1 MKTFGIHSYKRKIIW
16 LMAILICMGIL
27 YKTVRERNLYM
38 VYIDDKPVAVTAS
51 KPETVLQVYGDVKA
65 KRYVQ
70 GEQETQDAITVE
82 KINEETNM
90 KILNKDELADTIYL
104 VLNEQEPLLSGKSEK
119 YFTQTVTCPA
129 PCEYI
134 YDGEMYEGEYEVI
147 SEGCEGT
154 TEVTVRCAYFNGE
167 VLTRK
172 TIESE
177 VVSEAE
183 SRVVHIGTKERPDY
197 IMPVDGYV
205 FTSGFG
211 PRWGRNHNGI
221 DLAVPV
227 GTDVHAAADG
237 VVIQSGWNDGYGI
250 SVYIDHG
257 NGVVTRYG
265 HMSSNDV
272 SVGQYVEQG
281 EYIGLSGNTGDSTGP
296 HMHFEMRIGG
306 EAVDPLGYAEDVVMW
321 E

>member
-16 LMAILICMGIL
+16 LVAILICMGIL

-134 YDGEMYEGEYEVI
+134 YDGEM
-147 SEGCEGT
+147 
-154 TEVTVRCAYFNGE
+154 
-167 VLTRK
+167 
-172 TIESE
+172 
-177 VVSEAE
+177 
-183 SRVVHIGTKERPDY
+183 
-197 IMPVDGYV
+197 
-205 FTSGFG
+205 
-211 PRWGRNHNGI
+211 
-221 DLAVPV
+221 
-227 GTDVHAAADG
+227 
-237 VVIQSGWNDGYGI
+237 
-250 SVYIDHG
+250 
-257 NGVVTRYG
+257 
-265 HMSSNDV
+265 
-272 SVGQYVEQG
+272 
-281 EYIGLSGNTGDSTGP
+281 
-296 HMHFEMRIGG
+296 
-306 EAVDPLGYAEDVVMW
+306 
-321 E
+321 